1 MFQGETDLWTVVAS
15 ILGRTDDTESIT
27 VKVKDIKEAY
37 QQKQQL
43 ESELMQLNGT
53 INEYN
58 KMLADKQ
65 QTIEDLR
72 GYVTIVL

>member
-1 MFQGETDLWTVVAS
+1 M
-15 ILGRTDDTESIT
+15 
-27 VKVKDIKEAY
+27 VKVKEIKEAY

-43 ESELMQLNGT
+43 QSELMQLNST

-58 KMLADKQ
+58 KMLAEKQ

-72 GYVTIVL
+72 GYITSYSL